1 MTPAIIALL
10 SILVIAG
17 TIFVSEKLRPD
28 LTALLV
34 LLALGITGLVT
45 PQQAFSGLSSSSV
58 ILLLAVFVMTGALFR
73 TGVSSVIGHGLVRA
87 AGKSEVRLIALVSIA
102 AAGLSLLMNNI
113 ASAAVL
119 MPAVMDATRRT
130 RVSPSKVLLPMA
142 FATQLGGMATLFT
155 TSNLVTS
162 GVLQNAGLPGFG
174 LFDFLTVGGLA
185 ALAGLVYLI
194 ALGRR
199 SLPNRRPIEELEL
212 QEKKREDLLS
222 LYQIKERL
230 FEVRPKPGSVL
241 IGRALADTGIGD
253 QLGLTVIAI
262 ERNSHFLLAP
272 AANTVIHKHDI
283 LLIEGRQEVACKL
296 IEWGTQVEPIA
307 RWPANM
313 TSKDVE
319 LLEVLVAPRSR
330 AIGQTLKQLQF
341 RAKYGLNVVA
351 LWRGDR
357 AYRTAFSEFELQGG
371 EALLVHGPSERFKL
385 LQDDADWIVL
395 RLNGGDP
402 AQVRKMP
409 LALLILAV
417 SITAV
422 AVSAWPASFVLF
434 IGALAMILTGCLS
447 MDEAYQAIDWRSV
460 FLVAGMLPVGI
471 ALANTG
477 AAKLLGNTITQLTV
491 GLGPM
496 AVVAGLFI
504 ITTILNQFIPGGSAV
519 PAVLTPIAIEA
530 ARNVGSDPRAFAL
543 VVAIATGTSMLT
555 PFAHPVNV
563 LVMGPGGY
571 HFRDFLRLGLPVVI
585 IIFVVVMIALPLFW
599 HVIG

>member
-1 MTPAIIALL
+1 MTPAIIAVL

-17 TIFVSEKLRPD
+17 MIFISEKLRPD

-34 LLALGITGLVT
+34 LLALSITGLIT
-45 PQQAFSGLSSSSV
+45 PQQAFSGLSNSSV
-58 ILLLAVFVMTGALFR
+58 VLLVAVFIMTGALFR

-87 AGKSEVRLIALVSIA
+87 AGNSEVRLIALVSVA
-102 AAGLSLLMNNI
+102 AAGLSLLMKNI

-130 RVSPSKVLLPMA
+130 RISPSKVLLPMA

-174 LFDFLTVGGLA
+174 LFDFLLVGGLA

-194 ALGRR
+194 AVGHR
-199 SLPNRRPIEELEL
+199 SLPNRRPVEELER

-230 FEVRPKPGSVL
+230 FEVHPKPGSVL
-241 IGRALADTGIGD
+241 IGRTLAATRIGD
-253 QLGLTVIAI
+253 QLGLTVVAI

-272 AANTVIHKHDI
+272 SADTVIRKHDT
-283 LLIEGRQEVACKL
+283 LVIEGRQEVACQL
-296 IEWGTQVEPIA
+296 IDWGTQVEPLT

-313 TSKDVE
+313 TSQDIE

-341 RAKYGLNVVA
+341 RTKYGLNVVA

-395 RLNGGDP
+395 HLNGSHP
-402 AQVRKMP
+402 SRTRKMP
-409 LALLILAV
+409 LALLILAM

-422 AVSAWPASFVLF
+422 VVSGWPASFVMF
-434 IGALAMILTGCLS
+434 IGALIMILTRGLS

-477 AAKLLGNTITQLTV
+477 AAKLLGDTITQLTAHR
-491 GLGPM
+491 GPM

-530 ARNVGSDPRAFAL
+530 AHNVGADPRAFAL

-571 HFRDFLRLGLPVVI
+571 HFRDFLRLGFPLVI
-585 IIFVVVMIALPLFW
+585 LIFVVVMIALPLFW

>member
-199 SLPNRRPIEELEL
+199 SLPNRRPIEEWSSREKARRPLEFV
-212 QEKKREDLLS
+212 S
-222 LYQIKERL
+222 
-230 FEVRPKPGSVL
+230 
-241 IGRALADTGIGD
+241 D
-253 QLGLTVIAI
+253 Q
-262 ERNSHFLLAP
+262 
-272 AANTVIHKHDI
+272 
-283 LLIEGRQEVACKL
+283 
-296 IEWGTQVEPIA
+296 
-307 RWPANM
+307 
-313 TSKDVE
+313 
-319 LLEVLVAPRSR
+319 
-330 AIGQTLKQLQF
+330 
-341 RAKYGLNVVA
+341 
-351 LWRGDR
+351 
-357 AYRTAFSEFELQGG
+357 RT
-371 EALLVHGPSERFKL
+371 
-385 LQDDADWIVL
+385 
-395 RLNGGDP
+395 
-402 AQVRKMP
+402 P
-409 LALLILAV
+409 L
-417 SITAV
+417 
-422 AVSAWPASFVLF
+422 
-434 IGALAMILTGCLS
+434 
-447 MDEAYQAIDWRSV
+447 
-460 FLVAGMLPVGI
+460 
-471 ALANTG
+471 
-477 AAKLLGNTITQLTV
+477 
-491 GLGPM
+491 
-496 AVVAGLFI
+496 
-504 ITTILNQFIPGGSAV
+504 
-519 PAVLTPIAIEA
+519 
-530 ARNVGSDPRAFAL
+530 
-543 VVAIATGTSMLT
+543 
-555 PFAHPVNV
+555 
-563 LVMGPGGY
+563 
-571 HFRDFLRLGLPVVI
+571 
-585 IIFVVVMIALPLFW
+585 
-599 HVIG
+599 

>member
-1 MTPAIIALL
+1 MTP
-10 SILVIAG
+10 SILAVLIILVMAG
-17 TIFVSEKLRPD
+17 ALFVSEKLRPD
-28 LTALLV
+28 LIALLL
-34 LLALGITGLVT
+34 LLALGVTGLVT
-45 PQQAFSGLSSSSV
+45 PAQAFSGFSSSSV
-58 ILLLAVFVMTGALFR
+58 ITLIAVFIMTGALFR

-87 AGKSEVRLIALVSIA
+87 AGTSEVRLIALVSLA

-155 TSNLVTS
+155 TSNLVAS

-174 LFDFLTVGGLA
+174 VFDFLLVGGLA

-194 ALGRR
+194 TLGRR
-199 SLPNRRPIEELEL
+199 QLPNRHPIEELQQ
-212 QEKKREDLLS
+212 QERKREDLLS

-230 FEVRPKPGSVL
+230 FAVRPKPGSAL
-241 IGRALADTGIGD
+241 IGRTLADARIGD

-262 ERNSHFLLAP
+262 EHNNHFALAP
-272 AANTVIHKHDI
+272 AADTLIRKQDTLV
-283 LLIEGRQEVACKL
+283 IEGRQEVACRL
-296 IEWGTQVEPIA
+296 TEQDAQVEPLA
-307 RWPANM
+307 RWPAKM
-313 TSKDVE
+313 TSTEVE

-341 RAKYGLNVVA
+341 RTKYGLNVVA
-351 LWRGDR
+351 LWRGER
-357 AYRTAFSEFELQGG
+357 AYRTAFSEFELQGD
-371 EALLVHGPSERFKL
+371 EALLVHGPRERFKI
-385 LQDDADWIVL
+385 LQEDPDWIVL
-395 RLNGGDP
+395 RLNGADP
-402 AQVRKMP
+402 SRTRKMP
-409 LALLILAV
+409 LALLILAASIGAVVV
-417 SITAV
+417 SG
-422 AVSAWPASFVLF
+422 WPASLVLF
-434 IGALAMILTGCLS
+434 SGALTMIMAGSLS

-471 ALANTG
+471 ALTNTG
-477 AAKLLGNTITQLTV
+477 AAKLLGDTITQVTAP
-491 GLGPM
+491 LGPM
-496 AVVAGLFI
+496 AVAAGLFI
-504 ITTILNQFIPGGSAV
+504 VTTMLNQFIPGGSAV
-519 PAVLTPIAIEA
+519 PAVLVPVAIEA

-571 HFRDFLRLGLPVVI
+571 HFRDFLRLGLPLVI
-585 IIFVVVMIALPLFW
+585 IIFVVVMLALPLFW
-599 HVIG
+599 HVGG

>member
-1 MTPAIIALL
+1 
-10 SILVIAG
+10 
-17 TIFVSEKLRPD
+17 
-28 LTALLV
+28 
-34 LLALGITGLVT
+34 
-45 PQQAFSGLSSSSV
+45 
-58 ILLLAVFVMTGALFR
+58 
-73 TGVSSVIGHGLVRA
+73 
-87 AGKSEVRLIALVSIA
+87 
-102 AAGLSLLMNNI
+102 
-113 ASAAVL
+113 
-119 MPAVMDATRRT
+119 
-130 RVSPSKVLLPMA
+130 MA

-155 TSNLVTS
+155 TSNLITS
-162 GVLQNAGLPGFG
+162 GILQNAGLPGFG

-194 ALGRR
+194 TFGRR

-212 QEKKREDLLS
+212 QEKKRQDLLS

-230 FEVRPKPGSVL
+230 FEVRPRPGSRL
-241 IGRALADTGIGD
+241 IGQTLADTGIGD

-262 ERNSHFLLAP
+262 ERNRHFLLAP
-272 AANTVIHKHDI
+272 AADTVIRQPDI

-296 IEWGTQVEPIA
+296 IEWNTQVEPLA

-330 AIGQTLKQLQF
+330 AIGQTLKQLHF

-351 LWRGDR
+351 LWRGER

-371 EALLVHGPSERFKL
+371 EALLVHGASERFKV

-402 AQVRKMP
+402 ARARKMP
-409 LALLILAV
+409 LALLILAL

-422 AVSAWPASFVLF
+422 VVSAWPASFVLF
-434 IGALAMILTGCLS
+434 IGAVAMIMTGCLS

-477 AAKLLGNTITQLTV
+477 AAKLLGDTITQLTV

-519 PAVLTPIAIEA
+519 PAVLAPIAIEA
-530 ARNVGSDPRAFAL
+530 ARNVGADPRAFAL

-571 HFRDFLRLGLPVVI
+571 HFRDFLRLGLPVVMI
-585 IIFVVVMIALPLFW
+585 VFIVVMIALPLFW

>member
-1 MTPAIIALL
+1 MTPDIIILL

-17 TIFVSEKLRPD
+17 LIFISEKLRPD

-58 ILLLAVFVMTGALFR
+58 ILLVAVFIMTGALFR
-73 TGVSSVIGHGLVRA
+73 TGVSLIIGHGLVRA
-87 AGKSEVRLIALVSIA
+87 AGKSEVRLIALVSLA

-155 TSNLVTS
+155 TSNLITS

-174 LFDFLTVGGLA
+174 LFDFLIVGGLV
-185 ALAGLVYLI
+185 ALAGLVYRI
-194 ALGRR
+194 AFGHR
-199 SLPNRRPIEELEL
+199 SLPNRRPIEELAL
-212 QEKKREDLLS
+212 QEKKREDLLN

-230 FEVRPKPGSVL
+230 FEVRPKPGSKL
-241 IGRALADTGIGD
+241 IGLTLADTGIGD

-262 ERNSHFLLAP
+262 ERNRHFLLAP
-272 AANTVIHKHDI
+272 AADTVIRQQDI

-296 IEWGTQVEPIA
+296 IEWNTQVEPLA

-330 AIGQTLKQLQF
+330 AIGQTLKQLHF

-351 LWRGDR
+351 LWRGER

-371 EALLVHGPSERFKL
+371 EALLVHGARERFKV

-395 RLNGGDP
+395 HLNGGDP
-402 AQVRKMP
+402 ARARKMP
-409 LALLILAV
+409 LALLILAL
-417 SITAV
+417 SIAAV
-422 AVSAWPASFVLF
+422 VVSAWPASFVLF
-434 IGALAMILTGCLS
+434 IGAVVMIMTGCLS
-447 MDEAYQAIDWRSV
+447 MDEAYQAIDWRSIS
-460 FLVAGMLPVGI
+460 LVAGMLPIGI

-477 AAKLLGNTITQLTV
+477 AAKLLGDTITQLTT

-496 AVVAGLFI
+496 AVVAGLFA
-504 ITTILNQFIPGGSAV
+504 ITTLLNQFIPGGSAV

-530 ARNVGSDPRAFAL
+530 ARNVGADPRAFAL

-571 HFRDFLRLGLPVVI
+571 HFRDFVRLGLPVVVI
-585 IIFVVVMIALPLFW
+585 VFGVVMIALPLFW